1 MSKRIDEALEIL
13 VELGFP
19 RAQVNERSALCL
31 LALLDIGRRQRW
43 LDATDPLLGITPIMN
58 WIRSSY
64 GKEYAPN
71 TRETIRR
78 QTMHQFVAAGLA
90 SYNPDNPKRPVNS
103 PKAVY
108 QVTPESLSLVRS
120 FGTPSW
126 GEKLR
131 AYRQNRSA
139 LVERYAKTRRLTLVP
154 VELSAGSLSLSPGG
168 HSQLIKE
175 IVEEFAPR
183 FAPGASV
190 IYVGDT
196 GSKWGYF
203 DEHALNA
210 LGVRI
215 NNHGKMPDVVLYDR
229 QREWLLLTE
238 AVTSHGPVDG
248 KRHEELRQVFAEASA
263 GLIFVTAFPT
273 RQVMTKYL
281 AEIAWETEVWV
292 ADAPDHLIHFNGD
305 RFLGPHSLS

>member
-139 LVERYAKTRRLTLVP
+139 LVERYAKTRRLIP
-154 VELSAGSLSLSPGG
+154 VLAQAGRGHGRLISEVVVGRRAGITRTYPLGG
-168 HSQLIKE
+168 
-175 IVEEFAPR
+175 
-183 FAPGASV
+183 
-190 IYVGDT
+190 
-196 GSKWGYF
+196 
-203 DEHALNA
+203 
-210 LGVRI
+210 
-215 NNHGKMPDVVLYDR
+215 
-229 QREWLLLTE
+229 
-238 AVTSHGPVDG
+238 
-248 KRHEELRQVFAEASA
+248 
-263 GLIFVTAFPT
+263 
-273 RQVMTKYL
+273 
-281 AEIAWETEVWV
+281 
-292 ADAPDHLIHFNGD
+292 
-305 RFLGPHSLS
+305 